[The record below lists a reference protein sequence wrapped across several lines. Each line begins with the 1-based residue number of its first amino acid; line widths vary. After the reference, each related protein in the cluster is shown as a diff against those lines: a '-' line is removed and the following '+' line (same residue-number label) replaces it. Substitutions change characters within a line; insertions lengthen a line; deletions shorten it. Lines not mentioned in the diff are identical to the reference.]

1 MIEEQK
7 SRLFELA
14 DLILAVGRHIEASK
28 EAEAESG
35 TPLQGAVMRYIDRHP
50 GTTARAAAD
59 ATQLISSNFSRAV
72 RGLERAGL
80 VRREVDQRDARQV
93 HLYPTDKAQE
103 NLRRLRE
110 IWSSMLEETVTDPDE
125 IDAAISTLRRIETRL
140 SAVTSG
146 GTLRA
151 AVHQSGPWLDVPR
164 KLPRP
169 MESRRG
175 TAQPV

>member
-50 GTTARAAAD
+50 GTTAGAAAD

-72 RGLERAGL
+72 RGLEKAGL
-80 VRREVDQRDARQV
+80 VRREIDQHDARQV
-93 HLYPTDKAQE
+93 HLYPTEKAHQ
-103 NLRRLRE
+103 NLQRLRE
-110 IWSSMLEETVTDPDE
+110 IWSSMLDETVVDPDE
-125 IDAAISTLRRIETRL
+125 IDAAISTLRHIETRL
-140 SAVTSG
+140 ITR
-146 GTLRA
+146 T
-151 AVHQSGPWLDVPR
+151 
-164 KLPRP
+164 
-169 MESRRG
+169 RG
-175 TAQPV
+175 RTRYV